1 MADETG
7 IFETIGL
14 FARSPVELTNH
25 FFAGRLPFTSLFLN
39 VHKIRVESDNK
50 R

>member
-14 FARSPVELTNH
+14 FARSPLGTNEPVSRRA
-25 FFAGRLPFTSLFLN
+25 FAFHEPVPQRAQDKGRF
-39 VHKIRVESDNK
+39 
-50 R
+50 